1 MGYFLKGA
9 LIEYSG
15 DFLGP
20 LPNVVLFQFNPERLT
35 RNIQIPRRPVTGA
48 NERETSQA
56 GESTVERITL
66 QARFSAADGLNTNNP
81 LARAM
86 GVGPRLAALEKMVH
100 PAGKLSG
107 LIGAA
112 IDAAV
117 DAVGDA
123 ISSLGGGSGDPRQP
137 VARQPVPRQSYP
149 RIIFI
154 WGPLRVLPVVIES
167 MNITELQYDFVL
179 NPTQADVDIS
189 LAVNPIERSSDD
201 KLGRGAL
208 EYSNLAKD
216 AQAIANLANTIDQV
230 VDLIPF

>member
-9 LIEYSG
+9 LIEYGS

-20 LPNVVLFQFNPERLT
+20 LPNVVLFQFNPEKLT
-35 RNIQIPRRPVTGA
+35 RNIQIPRRPVSGA
-48 NERETSQA
+48 NQRETSQA
-56 GESTVERITL
+56 GEATIEKITL
-66 QARFSAADGLNTNNP
+66 QARFSAADQLAANNP
-81 LARAM
+81 LARTM

-100 PAGKLSG
+100 PSNKIGG

-112 IDAAV
+112 I

-123 ISSLGGGSGDPRQP
+123 ISSLAGGDDPRQS
-137 VARQPVPRQSYP
+137 VARQPVPRQAYP

-189 LAVNPIERSSDD
+189 LAVNPIDSSSDD
-201 KLGRGAL
+201 LLGRGAL
-208 EYSNLAKD
+208 EYSNLAKE
-216 AQAIANLANTIDQV
+216 AQAVANLANTIDQV